1 MAPPMPPPQAQNMY
15 PSAPV
20 DQPPQGM
27 PGMDGKMTNPN
38 AGVQEGTPVMF
49 PPADPNMGGGNQPPV
64 DDFQARLDAL
74 KNL

>member
-1 MAPPMPPPQAQNMY
+1 
-15 PSAPV
+15 
-20 DQPPQGM
+20 M